1 MGWLALID
9 LVRFILTQRGGLR
22 TFPKGYFLREDF
34 LLRSTCAGHAE
45 HNKNFL
51 WSWARRGYRPG
62 EDTYWVFAWRNPQPS
77 VAGRP
82 GPILQTGTSGRG
94 SGRGCYETK
103 KRQVPRLA
111 WGSRKAFSWGLGA
124 GDGVVFQALGASGA
138 KSWRER
144 TWHGGVGVLP
154 SGGVL
159 LEPRLMMGGGAR
171 RNCSSWL

>member
-1 MGWLALID
+1 ML
-9 LVRFILTQRGGLR
+9 
-22 TFPKGYFLREDF
+22 
-34 LLRSTCAGHAE
+34 GHAE

-82 GPILQTGTSGRG
+82 GPILQTGTLMG
-94 SGRGCYETK
+94 SGRGCYET

-124 GDGVVFQALGASGA
+124 GDGGYFRYQELQEQSLGGKEHGMVEWGCFPVVACY
-138 KSWRER
+138 WN
-144 TWHGGVGVLP
+144 P
-154 SGGVL
+154 D
-159 LEPRLMMGGGAR
+159 
-171 RNCSSWL
+171 